1 VVKEKLDAEALTP
14 GLSIGVKTVIV
25 AKKARSARSILLFIF
40 FSLVFRLKGCYRQ
53 TSSTAMSQET
63 SRKRSERS
71 FLAGLEPM
79 DFDTWAE
86 HILTSLDFQV
96 KAESLASSYK
106 EFLFEGQHV
115 FSSIVGAE
123 ATILME
129 RQLSGEPLPH

>member
-1 VVKEKLDAEALTP
+1 
-14 GLSIGVKTVIV
+14 
-25 AKKARSARSILLFIF
+25 
-40 FSLVFRLKGCYRQ
+40 
-53 TSSTAMSQET
+53 MSQET